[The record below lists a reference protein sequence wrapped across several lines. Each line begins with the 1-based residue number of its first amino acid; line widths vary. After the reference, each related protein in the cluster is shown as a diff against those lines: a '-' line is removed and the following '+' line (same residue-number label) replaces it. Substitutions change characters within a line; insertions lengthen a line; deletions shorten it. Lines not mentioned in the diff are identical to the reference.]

1 MLSRDELDKL
11 NRYFN
16 AANYLSVGQ
25 LYLLD
30 NPLLERPLEI
40 TDIKKKIIGHY
51 GTTPGQNFIFTHLN
65 RIIVKDD
72 LNMMVIVGP
81 GHGGNAFISNAYL
94 DGTYSEVYPNI
105 TKDKEGMK
113 KLFKQ
118 FSFPG
123 GVSSHASPEV
133 PGSINE
139 GGELGYSLAHAFGAV
154 LNNKDLICTCI
165 VGDGEAETGSIAT
178 SWHLNKIIN
187 KKDDGVV
194 LPILH
199 LNGYK
204 ISNPT
209 ILSRISE
216 LELINLFKGYG
227 YEPILVSGSDVD
239 SMHQKMADALDY
251 SINRIKQ
258 IKAETD
264 NTRPIYPMIILK
276 TPKGWTGPKIVDGK
290 NIENSFRSHQVPLL
304 VDKDHMENL
313 IPFENWMK
321 GYHIEEI
328 FDKDGNMVDDLIIPK
343 GDRRLSS
350 NPNTN
355 GGKLLKELDIPNF
368 ENYMID
374 FDTPGT
380 VIKQDMIEAGKFI
393 GDILD
398 RNRDNFKLF
407 CPDEAL
413 SNRLNHIF
421 DKNSREFNAEIYKDD
436 EYLNTSGNI
445 IDSYLSE
452 NACEGMLEGYLLT
465 GRHGLFVSYEAFIR
479 VVDSMISEHAK
490 WIKMSKELP
499 WRKEISSLNLLLT
512 SHLWQQDHNGY
523 THQDPGL
530 LNHLISKKSDIVR
543 MYVPCDTN
551 TLLSCLDHTLK
562 TKNYINVVIGS
573 KHPRFQWFNKE
584 DALRITK
591 EGLGIVDFLS
601 DDDPDLV
608 LVSSGDT
615 PTLELFAAHNILKE
629 FLDIKIR
636 VVNVVDLYKLESSS
650 KSPHGLTD
658 LEYNQIFTTD
668 KPIIYNFHGYPDLI
682 HQLTYK
688 RYNRNLHVHGYMEE
702 GTITTPF
709 DQRVRNNI
717 DRYHIVLDAIKYIH
731 NENNYK
737 VIEYCAG
744 MLKKHNEYIKEYG
757 VDMPEIENFK
767 LKTNKNTN

>member
-1 MLSRDELDKL
+1 MLSINELDKL

-40 TDIKKKIIGHY
+40 TDIKKRIIGHY

-94 DGTYSEVYPNI
+94 DGSYSEVYPNI

-139 GGELGYSLAHAFGAV
+139 GGELGYSLAHAYGAV

-251 SINRIKQ
+251 SVNRIEQ

-276 TPKGWTGPKIVDGK
+276 TPKGWTGPKVVDGK

-304 VDKDHMENL
+304 VDKDHLENL
-313 IPFENWMK
+313 IPFENWMRS
-321 GYHIEEI
+321 YHIEEV

-343 GDRRLSS
+343 GDKRLSS

-436 EYLNTSGNI
+436 EYLNNSGNI

-530 LNHLISKKSDIVR
+530 LNHLISKKSDIIR

-573 KHPRFQWFNKE
+573 KHPRYQWFNKE
-584 DALRITK
+584 DALRITR
-591 EGLGIVDFLS
+591 EGLGIVDYLS
-601 DDDPDLV
+601 DDEPDVV

-636 VVNVVDLYKLESSS
+636 VINVVDLYKLESNT

-658 LEYNQIFTTD
+658 LEYNELFTLD
-668 KPIIYNFHGYPDLI
+668 KPIIFNFHGYSDLI

-688 RYNRNLHVHGYMEE
+688 RYNKNLHVHGYMEE

-717 DRYHIVLDAIKYIH
+717 DRYHIALDVIKYVQ
-731 NENNYK
+731 NENNDK
-737 VIEYCAG
+737 VKEYCEN